1 MSVIQLLLKLRC
13 VVGRTF
19 ARLSV
24 RDFEIH
30 WISRGFRVSEWI
42 SKWICGFK
50 GGFLDFQT
58 ENRNGNTTVNQMLVF
73 VPRHPSPLLASSFCH
88 CHPQL

>member
-50 GGFLDFQT
+50 GGYLDFKLKT
-58 ENRNGNTTVNQMLVF
+58 EMETQ
-73 VPRHPSPLLASSFCH
+73 PLSCYSQSNVGFRS
-88 CHPQL
+88 